1 MLQERQP
8 VQCDVVQWS
17 IFGISLAGLNLI
29 ASVLL
34 LIFGFVMARRG
45 DVS

>member
-17 IFGISLAGLNLI
+17 IAGVSLAGLNLI
-29 ASVLL
+29 ASMLL
-34 LIFGFVMARRG
+34 LIYGLVIARRG

>member
-34 LIFGFVMARRG
+34 LAHGFAMARRG